1 MMAVLFLPFFIL
13 HSRIKILFTT
23 LMLSGMAS
31 KKKSWQFLY
40 SYWKLHL
47 CKESCEMLNMQLKM
61 VKTWLNR

>member
-31 KKKSWQFLY
+31 KKVGSFFIPMG
-40 SYWKLHL
+40 SYIF
-47 CKESCEMLNMQLKM
+47 
-61 VKTWLNR
+61 VKKAAKC